1 MVSVKQL
8 KSEVGTKNKSLTRA
22 FNTLID
28 LLPPKIQKSS
38 IDEATFSDCIS
49 FMENKLLKQFC
60 LYNYYDGRHTE
71 NIQDFVV
78 SFDHLKKKKAEIVI
92 AAKEKK

>member
-1 MVSVKQL
+1 
-8 KSEVGTKNKSLTRA
+8 
-22 FNTLID
+22 
-28 LLPPKIQKSS
+28 
-38 IDEATFSDCIS
+38 
-49 FMENKLLKQFC
+49 MENKLLKQFC